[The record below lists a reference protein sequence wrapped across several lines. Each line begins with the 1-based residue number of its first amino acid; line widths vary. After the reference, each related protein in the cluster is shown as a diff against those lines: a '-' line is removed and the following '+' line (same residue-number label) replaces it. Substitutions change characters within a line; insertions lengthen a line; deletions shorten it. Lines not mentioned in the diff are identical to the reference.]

1 MRIKLHRVPA
11 ATVAVLLSGCAATS
25 TAPGEPVSF
34 AVQCPPDQNVG
45 ECLRTVSEFCGSR
58 GYDVFDDA
66 GKPIDVAEL
75 KYVKATARCKTTEA
89 D

>member
-1 MRIKLHRVPA
+1 MRIKLHLVPA
-11 ATVAVLLSGCAATS
+11 ATVLLSGCAATS

-58 GYDVFDDA
+58 GYDLFDDA